1 MTEQT
6 TGPAPRRNRLFA
18 GAALAALAALAAGLY
33 GIMASGGNAQANA
46 CAASAETAAR
56 MRDLARGD
64 VAAVQ
69 VREKPQ
75 AMNEVKFA
83 APDGKP
89 LTLADFR
96 GRTILLNLWATWCA
110 PCRHEM
116 PALDRLQKALGGPD
130 FEVVAINI
138 DQRNLER
145 PATFLKEVNVTA
157 LKQYADAS
165 ARIFQDLRAANRALG
180 MPTTL
185 IIDGKGCDLA
195 ILHGPAEWA
204 GDDAMKMLRAALGR

>member
-1 MTEQT
+1 M
-6 TGPAPRRNRLFA
+6 LA
-18 GAALAALAALAAGLY
+18 GAALLALAGLAAGLY
-33 GIMASGGNAQANA
+33 GIMAAGGNAQANT
-46 CAASAETAAR
+46 CSASAETTKR

-69 VREKPQ
+69 VRETPQ
-75 AMNEVKFA
+75 PMNALKFT
-83 APDGKP
+83 APDGRP
-89 LTLADFR
+89 LTLADFS

-138 DQRNLER
+138 DQRNPDR
-145 PATFLKEVNVTA
+145 PLAFLREINVDA
-157 LKQYADAS
+157 LKHYTDPS

-204 GDDAMKMLRAALGR
+204 SDDALKLVRAALGR